1 MEPNGA
7 APRRKPMSP
16 SSPHP
21 YPAPTRPGP
30 DTGGRLFADS
40 SALHEFSGAHRTNA
54 RMLEGGTGSDDAA
67 VVELAITFGLIG
79 IEFLTAVVEFL
90 DLHRRTIEAAT
101 AREERVGLTT
111 SSAATS
117 YADCDCAAA
126 DRIATTGELTL

>member
-1 MEPNGA
+1 MEPNRA
-7 APRRKPMSP
+7 APRQKPMSP

-21 YPAPTRPGP
+21 HPAPTRPGP
-30 DTGGRLFADS
+30 DPAGRLVADS
-40 SALHEFSGAHRTNA
+40 SALHEFSGTHRTNA

-90 DLHRRTIEAAT
+90 DLYRRTIEAAT
-101 AREERVGLTT
+101 AREERLGLTT

-126 DRIATTGELTL
+126 DRIATAGELTL

>member
-1 MEPNGA
+1 
-7 APRRKPMSP
+7 
-16 SSPHP
+16 
-21 YPAPTRPGP
+21 
-30 DTGGRLFADS
+30 
-40 SALHEFSGAHRTNA
+40 
-54 RMLEGGTGSDDAA
+54 MLEGGTGSDDAA

-90 DLHRRTIEAAT
+90 DLYRRTIEAAT

-126 DRIATTGELTL
+126 DRIATAGELTL

>member
-1 MEPNGA
+1 
-7 APRRKPMSP
+7 PMSP

-40 SALHEFSGAHRTNA
+40 SALQEFSGAHRTNA
-54 RMLEGGTGSDDAA
+54 QMLEGGTGSDDAA

-90 DLHRRTIEAAT
+90 DLYRRTIEAAT
-101 AREERVGLTT
+101 AREERLGLTT

-126 DRIATTGELTL
+126 DRIATAGELTL